1 MEKLLDRR
9 TNMGKGVGDKKK
21 MKYLTLFSNI
31 GMKFKFQGWNF
42 IRMEGC
48 KPQEFNNN
56 NNNNNN
62 NKW

>member
-1 MEKLLDRR
+1 
-9 TNMGKGVGDKKK
+9 MGKGVGDKKK

-56 NNNNNN
+56 NNNN
-62 NKW
+62 KW